1 MTILETK
8 QVCMYFGG
16 LKAVEHVDM
25 QVEKGEIFGVIGP
38 NGAGKT
44 TFFNVCSGS
53 YSATGGDVYL
63 KGEQITGIRPEQIA
77 ARGMA
82 RTFQNIKLFNNM
94 SVLDNIK
101 IGFHMHTRT
110 RIWDAVLHTRIYR
123 EDEKAVSEM
132 GMEILKMVGLA
143 AYADTK
149 AGNLAYGTQRKV
161 EIARAL
167 AMKPD
172 ILLLDEPAAGM
183 NPNETMQLLSFVKML
198 NGMGYTIVVIE
209 HDMKFIMNLCDRIMV
224 LNYGKKLFSGTPDE
238 VKRNDEVIEAYF
250 GKPIAV

>member
-16 LKAVEHVDM
+16 LKAVEQVDM

-44 TFFNVCSGS
+44 TFFNVCSGN
-53 YSATGGDVYL
+53 YAATHGDVFL
-63 KGEQITGIRPEQIA
+63 KGEAITGIRPEQIA
-77 ARGMA
+77 AKGMA

-94 SVLDNIK
+94 TVLDNIK
-101 IGFHMHTRT
+101 IGFHMHTKT
-110 RIWDAVLHTRIYR
+110 QLWDAIFHTRAYR
-123 EDEKAVSEM
+123 ADEESVERQ
-132 GMEILKMVGLA
+132 GMELLEMVGLSE
-143 AYADTK
+143 YALTK

-183 NPNETMQLLSFVKML
+183 NPNETAELMDTIRFVRDNFDMTILL
-198 NGMGYTIVVIE
+198 IE
-209 HDMKFIMNLCDRIMV
+209 HDMKLVSGICEELTV
-224 LNYGKKLFSGTPDE
+224 LNFGQVLCQGETAA
-238 VKRNDEVIEAYF
+238 VLNDPEVIKAYL
-250 GKPIAV
+250 GE

>member
-16 LKAVEHVDM
+16 LKAVEQVDM

-44 TFFNVCSGS
+44 TFFNVCSGN
-53 YSATGGDVYL
+53 YAATHGDVFL
-63 KGEQITGIRPEQIA
+63 KGEAITGIRPEQIA
-77 ARGMA
+77 AKGMA

-94 SVLDNIK
+94 TVLDNIK
-101 IGFHMHTRT
+101 IGFHMHTKT
-110 RIWDAVLHTRIYR
+110 QLWDAIFHTRAYR
-123 EDEKAVSEM
+123 ADEESVERQ
-132 GMEILKMVGLA
+132 GMELLEMVGLSE
-143 AYADTK
+143 YALTK

-172 ILLLDEPAAGM
+172 ILL
-183 NPNETMQLLSFVKML
+183 
-198 NGMGYTIVVIE
+198 
-209 HDMKFIMNLCDRIMV
+209 
-224 LNYGKKLFSGTPDE
+224 
-238 VKRNDEVIEAYF
+238 
-250 GKPIAV
+250 

>member
-16 LKAVEHVDM
+16 LKAVEQVDM
-25 QVEKGEIFGVIGP
+25 QVENGVIGP

-44 TFFNVCSGS
+44 TFFNVCSGN
-53 YSATGGDVYL
+53 YAATHGDVFL
-63 KGEQITGIRPEQIA
+63 KGEAITGIRPEQIA
-77 ARGMA
+77 AKGMA

-94 SVLDNIK
+94 TVLDNIK
-101 IGFHMHTRT
+101 IGFHMHTKT
-110 RIWDAVLHTRIYR
+110 QLWDAIFHTRAYR
-123 EDEKAVSEM
+123 ADEESVERQ
-132 GMEILKMVGLA
+132 GMELLEMVGLSE
-143 AYADTK
+143 YALTK

-183 NPNETMQLLSFVKML
+183 NPNETMQLLSFVRML

-209 HDMKFIMNLCDRIMV
+209 HDMKFIMNLCNRIMV
-224 LNYGKKLFSGTPDE
+224 LNYGKKLFSGTPEE
-238 VKRNDEVIEAYF
+238 VKNNDEVIEAYF

>member
-16 LKAVEHVDM
+16 LKAVEQVDM

-44 TFFNVCSGS
+44 TFFNVCSGN
-53 YSATGGDVYL
+53 YAATHGDVFL
-63 KGEQITGIRPEQIA
+63 KGEAITGIRPEQIA
-77 ARGMA
+77 AKGMA

-94 SVLDNIK
+94 TVLDNIK
-101 IGFHMHTRT
+101 IGFHMHTKT
-110 RIWDAVLHTRIYR
+110 QLWDAIFHTRASR
-123 EDEKAVSEM
+123 ADEEAVERQ
-132 GMEILKMVGLA
+132 GMELLEMVGLSE
-143 AYADTK
+143 YALTK

-172 ILLLDEPAAGM
+172 ILLLDEPAA
-183 NPNETMQLLSFVKML
+183 V
-198 NGMGYTIVVIE
+198 
-209 HDMKFIMNLCDRIMV
+209 
-224 LNYGKKLFSGTPDE
+224 
-238 VKRNDEVIEAYF
+238 
-250 GKPIAV
+250 